1 MKYVKYDLAT
11 HQRKP
16 SEPIRLV
23 HAADLH
29 LGRGRGGKLTASSAT
44 SNYGIRTV
52 SVYNEQRQSGFRVFK
67 NLLNLV
73 VEQQAD
79 LLLLAGDILEI
90 GRLTPAELRY
100 ISDSFADLPYPVL
113 IVAGNHD
120 PLTDLSPYRRL
131 KWPEN
136 VFIFPGEW
144 TALDLPAVNLTV
156 WGRSFTSERQSDTML
171 PSGTYVDW
179 CDELAHPELATR
191 TSVGMLHG
199 EVVVPGGRSYYNPL
213 TETQL
218 AATKLSY
225 LALGHIHKPR
235 ILELSTC
242 ALAAYSGCLYG
253 TGFDE
258 QGPRGADVV
267 TLPYEEK
274 PTVEFH
280 ALAEHEFYD
289 SSLMVNWSTSLQANV
304 NTVMEAIRRDDA
316 KPADNFYRL
325 HLSGELPSELSW
337 TWAMLVAELQQNFY
351 DLTVYDETE
360 AKIDLIELKKEF
372 SLRGLVAAAAWQE
385 ISICTDPH
393 QKHELQAALQVLLQ
407 IMHETKA

>member
-79 LLLLAGDILEI
+79 LLLLVGDILEI

-131 KWPEN
+131 KWPE
-136 VFIFPGEW
+136 
-144 TALDLPAVNLTV
+144 
-156 WGRSFTSERQSDTML
+156 
-171 PSGTYVDW
+171 
-179 CDELAHPELATR
+179 
-191 TSVGMLHG
+191 
-199 EVVVPGGRSYYNPL
+199 
-213 TETQL
+213 
-218 AATKLSY
+218 K
-225 LALGHIHKPR
+225 
-235 ILELSTC
+235 
-242 ALAAYSGCLYG
+242 
-253 TGFDE
+253 
-258 QGPRGADVV
+258 
-267 TLPYEEK
+267 
-274 PTVEFH
+274 
-280 ALAEHEFYD
+280 
-289 SSLMVNWSTSLQANV
+289 
-304 NTVMEAIRRDDA
+304 
-316 KPADNFYRL
+316 
-325 HLSGELPSELSW
+325 
-337 TWAMLVAELQQNFY
+337 
-351 DLTVYDETE
+351 
-360 AKIDLIELKKEF
+360 
-372 SLRGLVAAAAWQE
+372 
-385 ISICTDPH
+385 
-393 QKHELQAALQVLLQ
+393 
-407 IMHETKA
+407 